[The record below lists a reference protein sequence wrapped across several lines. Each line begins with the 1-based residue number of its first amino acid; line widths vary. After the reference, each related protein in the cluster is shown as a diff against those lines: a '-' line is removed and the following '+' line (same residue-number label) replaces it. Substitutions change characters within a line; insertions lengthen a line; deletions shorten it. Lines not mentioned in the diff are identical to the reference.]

1 MATQPGPVNL
11 SVVTQDELSRS
22 VQKLAVAAPFHRLK
36 SGFVERF
43 LRRREPH
50 FDHFQINVIDPDT
63 IFQARLYNEKPR
75 VTFEQEEIAEVQE
88 YISQGFWAWSG
99 DPAVSPSG
107 GDAEKLSDSSA
118 QQVSSA
124 ETVPTSSAGLVATAL
139 MGDGVATNQAG
150 GDGGTGLSKDS
161 QVLMNFLTKLDANL
175 MLNLLTLMLKSTAGF
190 WLWNRNFLMIWA
202 WQSSKSN
209 LACTG
214 RQYRWYLI
222 CDLA

>member
-1 MATQPGPVNL
+1 MATKPGPVNL

-22 VQKLAVAAPFHRLK
+22 VQKLAVVAPFQRLK

-43 LRRREPH
+43 LGRRERH
-50 FDHFQINVIDPDT
+50 FDHFQTNVIDPDT

-75 VTFEQEEIAEVQE
+75 VTFEQVEIAEVQE

-99 DPAVSPSG
+99 NPAVLPSG
-107 GDAEKLSDSSA
+107 GDAEKLSDSSV

-150 GDGGTGLSKDS
+150 GDGATGLSKDS
-161 QVLMNFLTKLDANL
+161 QV
-175 MLNLLTLMLKSTAGF
+175 
-190 WLWNRNFLMIWA
+190 
-202 WQSSKSN
+202 
-209 LACTG
+209 
-214 RQYRWYLI
+214 
-222 CDLA
+222 